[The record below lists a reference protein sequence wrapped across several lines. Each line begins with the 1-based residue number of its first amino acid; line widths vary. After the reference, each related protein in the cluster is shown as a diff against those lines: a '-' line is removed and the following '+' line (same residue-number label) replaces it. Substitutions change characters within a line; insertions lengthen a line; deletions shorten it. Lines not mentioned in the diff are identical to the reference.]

1 MAGKL
6 KAKDKLYNNALS
18 AVDELYDSDQ
28 VSTAD
33 TVEQLNNLK
42 TQIDLRLNILKDV
55 TKENEG

>member
-28 VSTAD
+28 VR
-33 TVEQLNNLK
+33 